1 MEDESGREMWIEAGL
16 KEIGRSGAEGV
27 RVEVLAAH
35 LGITKGGFYR
45 RFKDRRALL
54 DAMLETWRRGRI
66 AAIEKQTELAGE
78 HAGERLKSLIR
89 LYSERLNPEA
99 MAIELAIRQ
108 WARSDA
114 AASATVESVDAAR
127 LSNVAQLYRL
137 LGWSAE
143 EARARAVLFYAFIFG
158 QSLIFLGPSLRKR
171 ASMTTACAEILIDAA
186 GIDAEQLSKL
196 R

>member
-1 MEDESGREMWIEAGL
+1 MKNESGRAMWIEAAL

-27 RVEVLAAH
+27 RVEVLAAQ

-54 DAMLETWRRGRI
+54 DAMLESWRRGRI
-66 AAIEKQTELAGE
+66 AAVEKQTKLAGE
-78 HAGERLKSLIR
+78 RAGERLKSLIR

-114 AASATVESVDAAR
+114 AASGAVENVDAAR
-127 LSNVAQLYRL
+127 LDNVAQLYSL
-137 LGWSAE
+137 LGWPGE
-143 EARARAVLFYAFIFG
+143 EARARAVLLYAFIFG
-158 QSLIFLGPSLRKR
+158 QSLIFVGQSRRKR
-171 ASMTTACAEILIDAA
+171 ASMTVACAEILIEAPAFAGQDA
-186 GIDAEQLSKL
+186 DKP
-196 R
+196 

>member
-1 MEDESGREMWIEAGL
+1 MEDESGRQMWIEAGL
-16 KEIGRSGAEGV
+16 KEIGRSGVEGV
-27 RVEVLAAH
+27 RVEVLAAR

-54 DAMLETWRRGRI
+54 DVLLERWQRGRI
-66 AAIEKQTELAGE
+66 AAIEKQTELAGGR
-78 HAGERLKSLIR
+78 AGERLKSLIR

-99 MAIELAIRQ
+99 MTIELAIRQ

-114 AASATVESVDAAR
+114 TASAAVESVDAAR
-127 LSNVAQLYRL
+127 LSNVAQLYRG

-143 EARARAVLFYAFIFG
+143 EARARAVLLYAFIFG

-171 ASMTTACAEILIDAA
+171 ASMTAACAEILIEVPAFDAK
-186 GIDAEQLSKL
+186 DST
-196 R
+196 

>member
-1 MEDESGREMWIEAGL
+1 MEDESGRKMWIEAGL
-16 KEIGRSGAEGV
+16 KEIGRSGVEGV

-54 DAMLETWRRGRI
+54 DALLNTWQRGRI
-66 AAIEKQTELAGE
+66 AAIEKQTELAGKR
-78 HAGERLKSLIR
+78 AGERLKSIIQ

-99 MAIELAIRQ
+99 MAIELAVRQ

-114 AASATVESVDAAR
+114 VASAAVESVDAAR
-127 LSNVAQLYRL
+127 LSNVAQLYRR

-158 QSLIFLGPSLRKR
+158 QSLIFLGPSSRKR
-171 ASMTTACAEILIDAA
+171 ASMTAACANILIEEPAFE
-186 GIDAEQLSKL
+186 AENSI
-196 R
+196 

>member
-1 MEDESGREMWIEAGL
+1 MEDESGRKMWIEAGL
-16 KEIGRSGAEGV
+16 KEIGRSGVEGV

-54 DAMLETWRRGRI
+54 DALLNTWQRGRI
-66 AAIEKQTELAGE
+66 AAIEKQTELAGKR
-78 HAGERLKSLIR
+78 AGERLKSIIQ

-99 MAIELAIRQ
+99 MAIELAVRQ

-114 AASATVESVDAAR
+114 VASAAVGSVDAAR
-127 LSNVAQLYRL
+127 LSNVAQLYRR

-158 QSLIFLGPSLRKR
+158 QSLIFLGPSSRKR
-171 ASMTTACAEILIDAA
+171 ASITAACADILIDEPAFE
-186 GIDAEQLSKL
+186 AENSI
-196 R
+196 

>member
-1 MEDESGREMWIEAGL
+1 MEDERGREMWIEAGL
-16 KEIGRSGAEGV
+16 KEIGRSGVEGV
-27 RVEVLAAH
+27 RVEVLAVH

-54 DAMLETWRRGRI
+54 DALLETWRRGRI

-78 HAGERLKSLIR
+78 RAGERLKSLIR

-108 WARSDA
+108 WGRSDA
-114 AASATVESVDAAR
+114 AASAAVESVDAAR
-127 LSNVAQLYRL
+127 LSNVAQLYRR

-143 EARARAVLFYAFIFG
+143 EARARAVLLYAFIFG

-171 ASMTTACAEILIDAA
+171 ASMTAACAEILIDVPAFDPEDSTLA
-186 GIDAEQLSKL
+186 
-196 R
+196 

>member
-1 MEDESGREMWIEAGL
+1 MEDESGRAMWIEAGL
-16 KEIGRSGAEGV
+16 KEIGRSGVEGV

-54 DAMLETWRRGRI
+54 VALLQTWQRGRI
-66 AAIEKQTELAGE
+66 AAIQKQTELAGE
-78 HAGERLKSLIR
+78 RADQRLKSLIQ
-89 LYSERLNPEA
+89 LYSERLNAEA

-108 WARSDA
+108 WARSDG
-114 AASATVESVDAAR
+114 AASAAVESVDAAR
-127 LSNVAQLYRL
+127 LSNVAQLYRC
-137 LGWSAE
+137 LGWSSE

-171 ASMTTACAEILIDAA
+171 ASMTAACANMLIDEPACQPQP
-186 GIDAEQLSKL
+186 GEL
-196 R
+196 

>member
-1 MEDESGREMWIEAGL
+1 MDDESGREKWIEAGL
-16 KEIGRSGAEGV
+16 KEIGHSGVEGV
-27 RVEVLAAH
+27 RVEVLAAR

-54 DAMLETWRRGRI
+54 DALLERWQRGRI
-66 AAIEKQTELAGE
+66 AAIEKQTEERAGD
-78 HAGERLKSLIR
+78 RLKSLIR

-99 MAIELAIRQ
+99 MTIELAIRQ

-114 AASATVESVDAAR
+114 TASAAVESVDAAR
-127 LSNVAQLYRL
+127 LSNVAQLYRG

-143 EARARAVLFYAFIFG
+143 EARARAVLLYAFIFG

-171 ASMTTACAEILIDAA
+171 ASMTAACAEILIDMPAF
-186 GIDAEQLSKL
+186 DAEDST
-196 R
+196 

>member
-1 MEDESGREMWIEAGL
+1 MEDESGRGMWIEAGM
-16 KEIGRSGAEGV
+16 KEIGRSGVEGV

-54 DAMLETWRRGRI
+54 DALLQTWQRGRI

-78 HAGERLKSLIR
+78 RAGQRLKSLIQ

-99 MAIELAIRQ
+99 MAIELAVRQ
-108 WARSDA
+108 WARSDGD
-114 AASATVESVDAAR
+114 ASAAVESVDAAR
-127 LSNVAQLYRL
+127 LSNVAQLYRR

-171 ASMTTACAEILIDAA
+171 ASMTGACADILIGEPAFEA
-186 GIDAEQLSKL
+186 K
-196 R
+196 

>member
-1 MEDESGREMWIEAGL
+1 MEDESGRKMWIEAGL
-16 KEIGRSGAEGV
+16 KEIGRSGVEGV

-54 DAMLETWRRGRI
+54 DALLNTWQRGRI
-66 AAIEKQTELAGE
+66 AAIEKQTELAGKR
-78 HAGERLKSLIR
+78 AGERLKSIIQ

-99 MAIELAIRQ
+99 MAIELAVRQ

-114 AASATVESVDAAR
+114 VASAAVGSVDAAR
-127 LSNVAQLYRL
+127 LSNVAQLYRR

-158 QSLIFLGPSLRKR
+158 QSLIFLGPSSRKR
-171 ASMTTACAEILIDAA
+171 ASMTAACANILIEEPAFE
-186 GIDAEQLSKL
+186 AENSI
-196 R
+196 

>member
-16 KEIGRSGAEGV
+16 KEIGRSGVEGV

-54 DAMLETWRRGRI
+54 DALLEMWRRGRI
-66 AAIEKQTELAGE
+66 AAIEKQTELADE
-78 HAGERLKSLIR
+78 RAGERLKSLIR
-89 LYSERLNPEA
+89 LY
-99 MAIELAIRQ
+99 
-108 WARSDA
+108 SDA

-127 LSNVAQLYRL
+127 LSNVAQLYRR

-143 EARARAVLFYAFIFG
+143 EARARAVLLYAFIFG

-171 ASMTTACAEILIDAA
+171 ASMTAACAEILIEVPAF
-186 GIDAEQLSKL
+186 DAEDST
-196 R
+196 